1 MYKRQEEKLLKA
13 QIVDLEDKI
22 EKLEGTIQ
30 DLQAQQLEISNNI
43 ITLIQHAETMNNV
56 TDASGM
62 LAQHV
67 TELEEKINLALTWI
81 EKESRQKKLN

>member
-1 MYKRQEEKLLKA
+1 MEEKLLKA

-22 EKLEGTIQ
+22 EKLECAIQ

-56 TDASGM
+56 TDASGL
-62 LAQHV
+62 LAEHV
-67 TELEEKINLALTWI
+67 TDLENRLNIVIDWMKEEIRLKNL
-81 EKESRQKKLN
+81 N

>member
-1 MYKRQEEKLLKA
+1 MSEKLLKA
-13 QIVDLEDKI
+13 QIIDLEKKI
-22 EKLEGTIQ
+22 EILESTIQ

-56 TDASGM
+56 TDASGL

-67 TELEEKINLALTWI
+67 TELEEKINLALSWI
-81 EKESRQKKLN
+81 EKESIQKNLN

>member
-1 MYKRQEEKLLKA
+1 MSEELLKA
-13 QIVDLEDKI
+13 KIIDLEKKI
-22 EKLEGTIQ
+22 EILESTIQ

-43 ITLIQHAETMNNV
+43 ITLIQHAETMNDV

-67 TELEEKINLALTWI
+67 TELEEKINLALSWI
-81 EKESRQKKLN
+81 EKESSQKNLN

>member
-1 MYKRQEEKLLKA
+1 MTENFLKA
-13 QIVDLEDKI
+13 KILDLEKKI
-22 EKLEGTIQ
+22 ENLESTIQ
-30 DLQAQQLEISNNI
+30 ALEAQQREISNNI

-67 TELEEKINLALTWI
+67 TELEE
-81 EKESRQKKLN
+81 

>member
-1 MYKRQEEKLLKA
+1 MTEKLLKA
-13 QIVDLEDKI
+13 QIKELEKKI
-22 EKLEGTIQ
+22 ENLETTIQ

-67 TELEEKINLALTWI
+67 TELEEKINLALSWI
-81 EKESRQKKLN
+81 EKESSQKNLN

>member
-1 MYKRQEEKLLKA
+1 MSEELLKA
-13 QIVDLEDKI
+13 KILDLEKKI
-22 EKLEGTIQ
+22 EILERTIQ
-30 DLQAQQLEISNNI
+30 DLQAQQLEINNNI

-67 TELEEKINLALTWI
+67 TELEEKINLALSWI

>member
-1 MYKRQEEKLLKA
+1 MSEELLKA
-13 QIVDLEDKI
+13 KILDLEKKI
-22 EKLEGTIQ
+22 VILESTIQ
-30 DLQAQQLEISNNI
+30 ALQSQQLEISNNI

-67 TELEEKINLALTWI
+67 TELEEKINLALSWI
-81 EKESRQKKLN
+81 EKESSQKNLN

>member
-1 MYKRQEEKLLKA
+1 MSEKLLKA
-13 QIVDLEDKI
+13 QIKDLEKKI
-22 EKLEGTIQ
+22 EILESTIQ

-56 TDASGM
+56 TDASGL

-67 TELEEKINLALTWI
+67 TELEEKINLALSWI

>member
-1 MYKRQEEKLLKA
+1 MSEELLKA
-13 QIVDLEDKI
+13 KIIDLEKKI
-22 EKLEGTIQ
+22 EILESTIQ

-67 TELEEKINLALTWI
+67 TELEEKINLALSWI
-81 EKESRQKKLN
+81 EKESSQKNIN

>member
-1 MYKRQEEKLLKA
+1 MSEELLKA
-13 QIVDLEDKI
+13 KILDLEKKI
-22 EKLEGTIQ
+22 EILERTIQ
-30 DLQAQQLEISNNI
+30 DLQAQQLEINNNI

-67 TELEEKINLALTWI
+67 TELEEKINLALSWI
-81 EKESRQKKLN
+81 EKESSQKNLN

>member
-1 MYKRQEEKLLKA
+1 MTENKLKA
-13 QIVDLEDKI
+13 QILDLEKKI
-22 EKLEGTIQ
+22 ENLESSIQ
-30 DLQAQQLEISNNI
+30 DLQAQQLEIGNNI

-67 TELEEKINLALTWI
+67 TELEEKINLALSWI
-81 EKESRQKKLN
+81 EKESSQKNLN

>member
-1 MYKRQEEKLLKA
+1 MEGKLLKA

-22 EKLEGTIQ
+22 EKLECAIQ

-56 TDASGM
+56 TDASGL
-62 LAQHV
+62 LAEHV
-67 TELEEKINLALTWI
+67 TDLENTLNIVIDWMKEEIRLKNL
-81 EKESRQKKLN
+81 N

>member
-1 MYKRQEEKLLKA
+1 MSEELLKA
-13 QIVDLEDKI
+13 KILDLEKKI
-22 EKLEGTIQ
+22 VILESTIQ

-67 TELEEKINLALTWI
+67 NELEEKINLALSWI
-81 EKESRQKKLN
+81 EKESSQKNLN

>member
-1 MYKRQEEKLLKA
+1 MSEKLLKA
-13 QIVDLEDKI
+13 KILDLEKKI
-22 EKLEGTIQ
+22 EILESTIQ

-67 TELEEKINLALTWI
+67 TELEEKINLALSWI
-81 EKESRQKKLN
+81 GKESSQKNLN

>member
-1 MYKRQEEKLLKA
+1 MSEELFKA
-13 QIVDLEDKI
+13 KIIDLEKKI
-22 EKLEGTIQ
+22 EILESTIQ
-30 DLQAQQLEISNNI
+30 ALQSQQLEISNNI

-67 TELEEKINLALTWI
+67 TELEEKINLALSWI
-81 EKESRQKKLN
+81 EKESSQKNLN

>member
-1 MYKRQEEKLLKA
+1 MSEELLKA
-13 QIVDLEDKI
+13 KIIDLEKKI
-22 EKLEGTIQ
+22 EILESTIQ

-67 TELEEKINLALTWI
+67 NELEEKINLALSWI
-81 EKESRQKKLN
+81 EKESSQKNLN

>member
-1 MYKRQEEKLLKA
+1 MTEKLLKV
-13 QIVDLEDKI
+13 QIVELEKKI
-22 EKLEGTIQ
+22 ENLENTIQ

-67 TELEEKINLALTWI
+67 TELEEKINREVSKGVAY
-81 EKESRQKKLN
+81 EDLNK

>member
-1 MYKRQEEKLLKA
+1 MTENLLKA
-13 QIVDLEDKI
+13 QVLDLEKKI
-22 EKLEGTIQ
+22 ANLESTIQ

-67 TELEEKINLALTWI
+67 TELEEKINLALSWI
-81 EKESRQKKLN
+81 ERESGQKKLN

>member
-1 MYKRQEEKLLKA
+1 MSEELLKA
-13 QIVDLEDKI
+13 KILDLEKKI
-22 EKLEGTIQ
+22 EILESTIQ

-67 TELEEKINLALTWI
+67 TELEEKINLALSWI
-81 EKESRQKKLN
+81 EKESIQKNLN

>member
-1 MYKRQEEKLLKA
+1 MTENLLKV
-13 QIVDLEDKI
+13 QIVELEKKI
-22 EKLEGTIQ
+22 ENLENTIQ

-67 TELEEKINLALTWI
+67 TELEEKINLALSWI
-81 EKESRQKKLN
+81 EKESSQKNLN

>member
-1 MYKRQEEKLLKA
+1 MSEELLKA
-13 QIVDLEDKI
+13 KILDLEKKI
-22 EKLEGTIQ
+22 EILESTIQ
-30 DLQAQQLEISNNI
+30 DLQAQQLEISNNV

-67 TELEEKINLALTWI
+67 TELEEKINLALSWI

>member
-1 MYKRQEEKLLKA
+1 MTEKLLKA
-13 QIVDLEDKI
+13 KILDLEKKI
-22 EKLEGTIQ
+22 EILESTIQ

-67 TELEEKINLALTWI
+67 TELEEKINLALSWI
-81 EKESRQKKLN
+81 EKESSQKNLN

>member
-1 MYKRQEEKLLKA
+1 MNEKLLKA
-13 QIVDLEDKI
+13 QIIDLEKKI
-22 EKLEGTIQ
+22 EIPENTIQ

-56 TDASGM
+56 TDASGL

-67 TELEEKINLALTWI
+67 TELEEKINLALSWI
-81 EKESRQKKLN
+81 EKEFRQKNLN

>member
-1 MYKRQEEKLLKA
+1 MTEKLLKV
-13 QIVDLEDKI
+13 QIVELEKKI
-22 EKLEGTIQ
+22 ENLENTIQ

-67 TELEEKINLALTWI
+67 TELEEKISLALSWI
-81 EKESRQKKLN
+81 EKESSQKNLN

>member
-1 MYKRQEEKLLKA
+1 MTENLLKA
-13 QIVDLEDKI
+13 QILDLEKKI
-22 EKLEGTIQ
+22 ENLESSIQ

-67 TELEEKINLALTWI
+67 TELEEKINLALSWI
-81 EKESRQKKLN
+81 EKESIQKNLN

>member
-1 MYKRQEEKLLKA
+1 MTENLLKD
-13 QIVDLEDKI
+13 QILDLEKKI
-22 EKLEGTIQ
+22 KNLESTIQ

-67 TELEEKINLALTWI
+67 TELEEKINLALSCI

>member
-1 MYKRQEEKLLKA
+1 MSEELLKA
-13 QIVDLEDKI
+13 KILDLEKKI
-22 EKLEGTIQ
+22 VILESTIQ

-67 TELEEKINLALTWI
+67 TELEETINLALSWI
-81 EKESRQKKLN
+81 EKESSQKNLN

>member
-1 MYKRQEEKLLKA
+1 MSEELLKA
-13 QIVDLEDKI
+13 KIIDLEKKI
-22 EKLEGTIQ
+22 EILESTIQ

-67 TELEEKINLALTWI
+67 TELEEKINLALSWI
-81 EKESRQKKLN
+81 EKESGQKKLN